1 MSVHPPQVMGK
12 VARHVVPFLIF
23 CYFLSYL
30 DRVNIGFAALTM
42 NKDLGLSASAF
53 GFGASIFFLGYFLFE
68 VPSNLLLEKFGAR
81 IWIARIMISWGILST
96 AMAFVWSDTSFYILR
111 FIFGIA
117 EAGFFPGII
126 LYLTYWFPAEMRAR
140 MIGAFMVAVPGSVV
154 IGSPLSSWVLDAFAS
169 QPLGLKGWQ
178 WLFIFEG
185 VPTIITGILV
195 LRWLTDTPE
204 KAEWLEP
211 EERTWLANR
220 MAVER
225 AAKEAVH
232 HFTVKQALTHPRIF
246 GLSFVYF
253 GAVIGLY
260 GLSLWLP
267 TIIKSFG
274 LSIMQTGFL
283 GALPGLAG
291 AIGMVLWT
299 RHSDATGERK
309 WHMVTPCVIGA
320 IGLIM
325 AGVIHSP
332 TISFLFL
339 IAAGFG
345 IYTSLPSFWPL
356 PTAMLTGSAAAGGI
370 ALINSIGNLG
380 GFVGPYVVGLV
391 KDLTG
396 TFSGGLYLLA
406 AFLLLA
412 AGMVI
417 LLGHDLR
424 LEQIPPSAEPAPA
437 P

>member
-1 MSVHPPQVMGK
+1 MAK
-12 VARHVVPFLIF
+12 VARHLIPFLIF
-23 CYFLSYL
+23 CYLLSYL

-96 AMAFVWSDTSFYILR
+96 TMAFVWNDISFYTLR

-140 MIGAFMVAVPGSVV
+140 IIGLFMVAVPGSVV
-154 IGSPLSSWVLDAFAS
+154 VGSPLSSWVLDAFAS
-169 QPLGLKGWQ
+169 EPLGLKGWQ

-185 VPTIITGILV
+185 LPTIITGILV
-195 LRWLTDTPE
+195 LKWLADGPE

-211 EERTWLANR
+211 QERVWLSNR
-220 MAVER
+220 LAAER
-225 AAKEAVH
+225 ASKEAVH
-232 HFTVKQALTHPRIF
+232 HFTVREVLTHPRILA
-246 GLSFVYF
+246 LSVVYF

-274 LSIMQTGFL
+274 LSIMQTGVL
-283 GALPGLAG
+283 GSLPALAG

-309 WHMVTPCVIGA
+309 WHMVLPCIVGA

-332 TISFLFL
+332 TVSFVFL

-380 GFVGPYVVGLV
+380 GFVGPYLVGLV
-391 KDLTG
+391 KDWTG
-396 TFSGGLYLLA
+396 TFAGGLYLLA
-406 AFLLLA
+406 AFLFLA
-412 AGMVI
+412 AVIVI

-424 LEQIPPSAEPAPA
+424 LEQIPPDAEPAPA

>member
-1 MSVHPPQVMGK
+1 MSIYPQQVMTK
-12 VARHVVPFLIF
+12 VARHLIPFLIF
-23 CYFLSYL
+23 CYLLSYL

-96 AMAFVWSDTSFYILR
+96 AMAFVWNDISFYILR

-126 LYLTYWFPAEMRAR
+126 LYLTYWFPTEMRAR
-140 MIGAFMVAVPGSVV
+140 IIGMFMVAVPGSVV
-154 IGSPLSSWVLDAFAS
+154 IGSPLSSWILDAFAS
-169 QPLGLKGWQ
+169 EPLGLKGWQ
-178 WLFIFEG
+178 WLFIFQG
-185 VPTIITGILV
+185 LPTIITGILV
-195 LRWLTDTPE
+195 LKWLSDGPE

-220 MAVER
+220 LAAER
-225 AAKEAVH
+225 ATKEAVH
-232 HFTVKQALTHPRIF
+232 HFTVKEALTHPRILA
-246 GLSFVYF
+246 LSVVYF

-274 LSIMQTGFL
+274 LTIMQTGVL
-283 GALPGLAG
+283 GSLPALAG
-291 AIGMVLWT
+291 GVGMVLWT
-299 RHSDATGERK
+299 RHSDATSERK
-309 WHMVTPCVIGA
+309 WHMVLPCVVGA
-320 IGLIM
+320 IGLVM
-325 AGVIHSP
+325 AGAIHSP
-332 TISFLFL
+332 TVSFLFL

-380 GFVGPYVVGLV
+380 GFVGPYLVGLV

-396 TFSGGLYLLA
+396 TFAGGLYLLA
-406 AFLLLA
+406 GFLILA
-412 AGMVI
+412 AVIVI

-424 LEQIPPSAEPAPA
+424 LEQIPPDVEPAPA